1 MAAKVLSGA
10 FIIAGISF
18 SRDLVQ
24 AGMVDEHATDDNEP
38 LLGRGALAAC
48 IVFAAVVMAAG
59 LVVLPPIPAVA
70 TGVLALL
77 MSLITLIDL
86 KHFIIPNALSF
97 PAVPLGMLANILV
110 FHAQDWSAGLTES
123 VIGAVLAAGSFYLL
137 RAAWLRLRGIDGLGM
152 GDVKLAAVA
161 GAWLGPSLLAPAC
174 LASALA
180 GLCAVAIMAL
190 RPGRKIAMNDEIPFG
205 SFIAPVILGFWVWR
219 VFDLVPIWLSAQP

>member
-1 MAAKVLSGA
+1 MQTV
-10 FIIAGISF
+10 
-18 SRDLVQ
+18 RDPSV
-24 AGMVDEHATDDNEP
+24 EW
-38 LLGRGALAAC
+38 
-48 IVFAAVVMAAG
+48 VVA
-59 LVVLPPIPAVA
+59 
-70 TGVLALL
+70 
-77 MSLITLIDL
+77 S
-86 KHFIIPNALSF
+86 
-97 PAVPLGMLANILV
+97 
-110 FHAQDWSAGLTES
+110 
-123 VIGAVLAAGSFYLL
+123 LAAGGFYLV
-137 RAAWLRLRGIDGLGM
+137 AALVYPAGIGM